1 MFSDLVFVLLLG
13 LTRGP
18 GAKPWVTAY
27 LSMASIGRNGT
38 TLLRLGRIA
47 AGEENRVAPVESCT
61 SAARGQSRTRGVP
74 TVGKSR

>member
-13 LTRGP
+13 LLTRGP

-27 LSMASIGRNGT
+27 LPIASIGRNGT

-47 AGEENRVAPVESCT
+47 AREENRVAPVESCT
-61 SAARGQSRTRGVP
+61 SAARGQSRT
-74 TVGKSR
+74 